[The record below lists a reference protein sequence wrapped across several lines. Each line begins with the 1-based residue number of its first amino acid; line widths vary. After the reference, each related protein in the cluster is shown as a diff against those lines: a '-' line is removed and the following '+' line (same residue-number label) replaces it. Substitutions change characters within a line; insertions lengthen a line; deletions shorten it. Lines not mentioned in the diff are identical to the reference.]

1 MNKFGAILKI
11 ILRVILWM
19 ALGFVVLFI
28 LIALLIQVPA
38 IQNKIT
44 GFAIE
49 FVSSKTHTVIELE
62 KISISFPKSVVIKGL
77 YLEDI
82 QKDTLLYAGEVKVN
96 IGLFAL
102 LKNKINISSFTLEN
116 TVLNLSRTE
125 SDSLF
130 NFNFLLT
137 AFSDT
142 ASQKQKVAE
151 PEKDNKWVI
160 SVNKVGF
167 ENIRFLFDDKYSG
180 TYAEMNLNQLRLNV
194 DEIDLANQIYKIDE
208 LLIEKLTGD
217 VLINKASESTA
228 EASENV
234 LPIISAKKIQI
245 KESFISFGDSIVRQS
260 VVASVAQLELK
271 NSAIDLNKETVS
283 SAKVIL
289 AKSIVRYKS
298 IESAPKPELSF
309 EAIPGPEEKSD
320 WKVLVERFE
329 LDDNTLSYNIV
340 NAPVIK
346 NGFDVNHMDYRN
358 LTLVADDFNYS
369 LAKTGVSVKKF
380 TAVDKNG
387 FSIDQFET
395 DFSMNQ
401 KSISAKK
408 LKIKTPGSLIDADVN
423 LQFSSLGSLVD
434 SLPYLVL
441 DVNMNQVSVMNSDI
455 LYFSNELAK
464 QPFFS
469 NKSGIT
475 TISGSVNG
483 SVNNLNGKNLA
494 IKTGSN
500 TDIKTDFTIKGLP
513 DAETAWYN
521 FPNLRINSGRKDI
534 TMMAGEAIPDSISL
548 PEDISLRIVFKGVL
562 KSFVS
567 TLAMNS
573 SYGSA
578 DLTATLD
585 KSENF
590 RTKIS
595 IPDFNV
601 GRLLMDTSMF
611 GPVSLK
617 ADVYGQGLDKNTIRA
632 NIKADVAEVYLNQYN
647 YHKLMIDGD
656 ITGQKF
662 EGQVTLDDENAAFDF
677 DGLVNLN
684 PTEEEYKFKLD
695 LKAANL
701 QKLKVTGKDVRIS
714 LKAESDLK
722 GKTAGEINGTA
733 GITKIYIA
741 HEDKEYLLESF
752 LLASVNETGKSELM
766 VDNALVGIKYKGTF
780 APAHLSKEIM
790 IFMNRYFHFSDP
802 DSLLPGSKSENFEFE
817 IQLHN
822 HPIIADLFVPELKE
836 FEPGLIKGSFDSEKN
851 DLKLTADIRKIV
863 YGTTEVRNL
872 LLDVSSDDKALN
884 YKISSSS
891 ISGPQYNLDNL
902 IIGGKLADETILASV
917 SSTDNKQKKKL
928 LLNAQIIKES
938 DIYKLSLDPAE
949 LYLMNDRWNIA
960 ADNYIAF
967 GEPGILI
974 HNFFLNKAGSQL
986 NVQSVNDKFN
996 DDLSIKIQN
1005 FNLNDI
1011 SGIVSQDSGMIKGN
1025 VDGDILLIRV
1035 DTTYGLVADLK
1046 ITDLVV
1052 REIPVGNLTVNADNP
1067 TSQKFDIDVN
1077 LSGAD
1082 NNVTIK
1088 GHFIPKGGDQSLNIK
1103 ANIESLSLKTLEA
1116 FSMGAITEAS
1126 GNITGN
1132 ASVQGSTE
1140 SPEITGELKFNN
1152 SFIKP
1157 AALQNMLELKNE
1169 TIQLKND
1176 GFYFNNFTLLDPEQK
1191 KATIDG
1197 SVKMENFKNF
1207 IFALDV
1213 KSQDFR
1219 LFNTTSED
1227 NELFYGKMII
1237 DSRISV
1243 RGPMSLPV
1251 VDAKIK
1257 IRKGS
1262 NFSFVVPEKE
1272 LTTYKGEDVVEIDN
1286 KLKINP
1292 ILYRDEVKKES
1303 ETGFT
1308 GFDVSAIVEVDKEA
1322 TLRLMM
1328 DPTSSDS
1335 LVVRG
1340 EAALNLTID
1349 RSGKMSLTGAYHLD
1363 EGSYIVTLESVVKRR
1378 FNIEAGSTIIWNG
1391 DPLDADISLN
1401 AIYNVRAAP
1410 IDLVADQISGL
1421 SDADKNTYKQ
1431 RYPFL
1436 VYLKLR
1442 GAIMQPI
1449 ISFDIQLRPEDKGI
1463 FGGAVNAKLIML
1475 NEDPSAL
1482 NKQVFALL
1490 VLGRF
1495 IQENPLQ
1502 TEGSSGVSTA
1512 VRTTVSKFLSAE
1524 LNKLSSKLVPGVE
1537 LDFDVQ
1543 SFDDYESGTAEGRT
1557 QVDIGAKKELFNERL
1572 SVQVGGV
1579 VDVEGSK
1586 ARQTSAGDITTDVTI
1601 EYKLTEDGRLRLKGF
1616 SHNQYEGAIEG
1627 QLVETGIGVMYIRDF
1642 NRWKYFLRSGK
1653 RRSDSAK
1660 DKEP

>member
-1 MNKFGAILKI
+1 MF
-11 ILRVILWM
+11 
-19 ALGFVVLFI
+19 
-28 LIALLIQVPA
+28 
-38 IQNKIT
+38 
-44 GFAIE
+44 
-49 FVSSKTHTVIELE
+49 
-62 KISISFPKSVVIKGL
+62 
-77 YLEDI
+77 
-82 QKDTLLYAGEVKVN
+82 
-96 IGLFAL
+96 
-102 LKNKINISSFTLEN
+102 
-116 TVLNLSRTE
+116 
-125 SDSLF
+125 
-130 NFNFLLT
+130 
-137 AFSDT
+137 
-142 ASQKQKVAE
+142 
-151 PEKDNKWVI
+151 
-160 SVNKVGF
+160 
-167 ENIRFLFDDKYSG
+167 RFLFDDKYSG
-180 TYAEMNLNQLRLNV
+180 TYAALHLNQLRLNV
-194 DEIDLANQIYKIDE
+194 DEIDLANQVYNIDE
-208 LLIEKLTGD
+208 LLIGELTAD
-217 VLINKASESTA
+217 VLINKQSESTS
-228 EASENV
+228 EESENA
-234 LPIISAKKIQI
+234 LPTISAKKIEI
-245 KESFISFGDSIVRQS
+245 KDSFISFGDSIVKQS
-260 VVASVAQLELK
+260 VVATVNILELK
-271 NSAIDLNKETVS
+271 NSAIDLNNETVS
-283 SAKVIL
+283 SAKVLL
-289 AKSIVRYKS
+289 AESIVRYKS
-298 IESAPKPELSF
+298 VDSAPKPEISL
-309 EAIPGPEEKSD
+309 EASVNAEEKSD
-320 WKVLVERFE
+320 WKVSAAYFE
-329 LDDNTLSYNIV
+329 LADNSLSYNIV
-340 NAPVIK
+340 NAPVLK
-346 NGFDVNHMDYRN
+346 NGFDVNHMDYSN
-358 LTLVADDFNYS
+358 LSLVAEDFYYS
-369 LAKTGVSVKKF
+369 LAKTEVSIKEF
-380 TAVDKNG
+380 TTEDKNG
-387 FSIDQFET
+387 FSIEQFET
-395 DFSMNQ
+395 DFSMNP
-401 KSISAKK
+401 KSITADN
-408 LKIKTPGSLIDADVN
+408 LKIKTPGSLIDADLN
-423 LQFSSLGSLVD
+423 IQFSSLESLAD
-434 SLPYLVL
+434 SLPFLGL

-455 LYFSNELAK
+455 LYFSSELAK
-464 QPFFS
+464 QPFFR

-475 TISGSVNG
+475 TISGIVNG
-483 SVNNLNGKNLA
+483 AVNNLSGKNLA

-548 PEDISLRIVFKGVL
+548 PNDISLRIVFKGEL

-578 DLTATLD
+578 DLTASLD

-595 IPDFNV
+595 IPTFNV
-601 GRLLMDTSMF
+601 GRLMMDTAMF

-617 ADVYGQGLDKNTIRA
+617 AEIHGKGLDKNTIRA
-632 NIKADVAEVYLNQYN
+632 KINADVAQVYLNQYN
-647 YHKLMIDGD
+647 YNKLLIDGD

-662 EGQVTLDDENAAFDF
+662 EGQINLDDENAEFDF

-684 PTEEEYKFKLD
+684 PKEEQYKFKFD

-701 QKLKVTGKDVRIS
+701 QKLKVTSKDIRIS
-714 LKAESDLK
+714 LQAESDLK
-722 GKTAGEINGTA
+722 GKKADEINGTA

-741 HEDKEYLLESF
+741 HEDKEYFLESF
-752 LLASVNETGKSELM
+752 LMASVNETGKSELT
-766 VDNALVGIKYKGTF
+766 VDNALVGISYKGTF
-780 APAHLSKEIM
+780 SPAHLSKEIK
-790 IFMNRYFHFSDP
+790 IFMNRYFHFSEH
-802 DSLLPGSKSENFEFE
+802 DSLIPSGKPENFEFE

-836 FEPGLIKGSFDSEKN
+836 FEPGLITGSFDSEKS
-851 DLKLTADIRKIV
+851 DLKLTADIRKII

-872 LLDVSSDDKALN
+872 LLDVSSNEKALN

-902 IIGGKLADETILASV
+902 LIGGKLEDETIFVGV
-917 SSTDNKQKKKL
+917 SSIGDDKTKKL
-928 LLNAQIIKES
+928 LLNAEIIKES
-938 DIYKLSLDPAE
+938 DNYKLMLDPAE
-949 LYLMNDRWNIA
+949 IFLMNDRWNIA
-960 ADNYIAF
+960 EDNYIAF

-974 HNFFLNKAGSQL
+974 HNFFLDKAGSQI

-996 DDLSIKIQN
+996 DDLSIKIHD

-1011 SGIVSQDSGMIKGN
+1011 SGIVSQDSGMIKGI
-1025 VDGDILLIRV
+1025 VDGDVLMIRV
-1035 DTTYGLVADLK
+1035 DTTYGMVADIK

-1052 REIPVGNLTVNADNP
+1052 REIPIGNLTVNADNP
-1067 TSQKFDIDVN
+1067 TSEKFDIDVN
-1077 LSGAD
+1077 LSGAE

-1088 GHFIPKGGDQSLNIK
+1088 GHYIPKGGDQSVSIK

-1126 GNITGN
+1126 GNMTGN
-1132 ASVQGSTE
+1132 ASIEGSTE
-1140 SPEITGELKFNN
+1140 SPDITGELTFNN

-1157 AALQNMLELKNE
+1157 AALETMLELKNE
-1169 TIQLKND
+1169 TIQLKKD

-1191 KATIDG
+1191 EATIDG
-1197 SVKMENFKNF
+1197 SVKMENFGNF

-1213 KSQDFR
+1213 KSENFR

-1257 IRKGS
+1257 IREGS
-1262 NFSFVVPEKE
+1262 NFSFVVPEEE

-1292 ILYRDEVKKES
+1292 ILYKDEVKKES
-1303 ETGFT
+1303 EIGFT

-1349 RSGKMSLTGAYHLD
+1349 RSGKMSLTGAYNLD

-1378 FNIEAGSTIIWNG
+1378 FDIEAGSKIIWNG
-1391 DPLDADISLN
+1391 DPLDADITLN
-1401 AIYNVRAAP
+1401 AIYTVRAAP
-1410 IDLVADQISGL
+1410 IDLVSDQISGL
-1421 SDADKNTYKQ
+1421 SDADRNTYKQ

-1436 VYLKLR
+1436 VYLKLQ
-1442 GAIMQPI
+1442 GPIMKPE

-1495 IQENPLQ
+1495 IQENPLE
-1502 TEGSSGVSTA
+1502 TDGSSGVSTV
-1512 VRTTVSKFLSAE
+1512 VRSTVSKFLSAE

-1543 SFDDYESGTAEGRT
+1543 SFEDYESGTAEGRT
-1557 QVDIGAKKELFNERL
+1557 QVDIGAKKALFNDRL
-1572 SVQVGGV
+1572 TVKVGGV

-1627 QLVETGIGVMYIRDF
+1627 QLVETGIGIMYIRDF
-1642 NRWKYFLRSGK
+1642 NRWKNFFTLPKK
-1653 RRSDSAK
+1653 RKQDSAK